1 MPQRQSVDKRS
12 LYTKEPKSPDA
23 IDTEPLT
30 GKARN
35 DFEAGLFKTVKR
47 SRQLVLRIILDHAAG
62 KADCWP
68 SNARIAEIAGYQP
81 RNVQL
86 ILRALEADQVIR
98 CVVDRSLRT
107 QRRIVVLDHPDA
119 VRVLSALGDCP
130 WMNSGAQEKPAKQPP
145 KVHPGAQVPVRAGAQ
160 IPVGAGAQGSP
171 SEFEFG
177 SKSKL
182 EIPFFS
188 PPRREEN
195 RPLTQAELL
204 ASIRMHAAKAATASP
219 GGTP

>member
-1 MPQRQSVDKRS
+1 MNYASTHAARQTASR
-12 LYTKEPKSPDA
+12 DA

-68 SNARIAEIAGYQP
+68 SNARIADVAGFKL

-86 ILRALEADQVIR
+86 ILRALEDDQVIR

-107 QRRIVVLDHPDA
+107 QRRIVVLDHPGA
-119 VRVLSALGDCP
+119 VRVLAALGDRP

-145 KVHPGAQVPVRAGAQ
+145 KVHPGAQIPVRAGAQ
-160 IPVGAGAQGSP
+160 IPVRAGAQGLP
-171 SEFEFG
+171 PEFGLG

-182 EIPFFS
+182 EIPVFS
-188 PPRREEN
+188 PPRGMPRHH
-195 RPLTQAELL
+195 PTQAEQIAALQ
-204 ASIRMHAAKAATASP
+204 ARMAAGGAT
-219 GGTP
+219 

>member
-1 MPQRQSVDKRS
+1 MNYASTRPARQTASR
-12 LYTKEPKSPDA
+12 DA

-35 DFEAGLFKTVKR
+35 DFEAGLFATVKR

-68 SNARIAEIAGYQP
+68 SNARIAEIAGYQV

-107 QRRIVVLDHPDA
+107 QRRIVVLDHPGA
-119 VRVLSALGDCP
+119 VRVLAALGDQP

-145 KVHPGAQVPVRAGAQ
+145 KVHPGAQIPIHAGAQ
-160 IPVGAGAQGSP
+160 IPVRAGAQGSP
-171 SEFEFG
+171 SEFGFG

-182 EIPFFS
+182 EIPVFPS
-188 PPRREEN
+188 SRREEN
-195 RPLTQAELL
+195 HPLTQAQLM
-204 ASIRMHAAKAATASP
+204 AQIRMHAAKAATASP
-219 GGTP
+219 GGAT

>member
-1 MPQRQSVDKRS
+1 MNYASTHAARQTASR
-12 LYTKEPKSPDA
+12 DA

-47 SRQLVLRIILDHAAG
+47 SKQLVLRIILDHAAG

-145 KVHPGAQVPVRAGAQ
+145 KVHPGAQKPVHPGAQ
-160 IPVGAGAQGSP
+160 RFVGAGAQRAP
-171 SEFEFG
+171 AEFSSDSNPEFKTPG
-177 SKSKL
+177 FRSHERL
-182 EIPFFS
+182 GL
-188 PPRREEN
+188 PPTFAEQARRREAN
-195 RPLTQAELL
+195 IAAMRAGLAAAEG
-204 ASIRMHAAKAATASP
+204 AHAIP
-219 GGTP
+219 